1 MSMVEQS
8 AFFAIVL
15 TLGSYEIGRLI
26 QQKTKSVIANPLL
39 ISIIIVVIVLKVMNI
54 DGAKYQENVSFI
66 SFFLTPATVC
76 LAIPLY
82 RQVQILRKSLAGI
95 LVGILA
101 GTFTSVAVVYVMCK
115 MFSMSDTMTISLLPK
130 SITTA
135 MGMVLSE
142 QAGGFA
148 ALTAIVIAVTGILG
162 NMFGEMLAK
171 IFHITDP
178 IAKGVAYGTAAHV
191 MGTSKAAELDELMGA
206 VSSLSLVV
214 AGIVTAVIFCFV

>member
-39 ISIIIVVIVLKVMNI
+39 IAIVLVVIVLKVMNI
-54 DGAKYQENVSFI
+54 DGTKYQENVSFI
-66 SFFLTPATVC
+66 SLFLTPATVC

-115 MFSMSDTMTISLLPK
+115 LFSMSDTMTVSLLPK

-214 AGIVTAVIFCFV
+214 AGIITAVIFCFV